1 MRVLCTTIPSYGH
14 FHPLVPLA
22 RALQQ
27 AGHDVTVATA
37 VEFRGPVE
45 RAGFPVVPAGL
56 SERAMVAAAAGAWD
70 DDGRSAPERGLQM
83 FAAIAAPAMVD
94 DLLPALE
101 RLAIDFVLH
110 EEGEWGAPVAAAA
123 AGIPAFAHGWG
134 TPFWAETELDLVGR
148 LAAPLWQRYGVTP
161 SSPAGLFDHLYI
173 DVCPPALQNPG
184 IQAVRTQPMRFEPF
198 DDSVETQRFHPP
210 PGSAPMVYATLG
222 TVPTFNRA
230 PDVLRAVVAGL
241 ADQDLRLIVSTG
253 PGSDPA
259 TLDPVGPNV
268 MVTPYVRQSTILPD
282 CALAITHGGAGSTL
296 GALGHS
302 VPVLLLPRGAPSQQR
317 MAEACARAG
326 VGRSLAPDEIR
337 AERLAAE
344 AQVLIEHEAY
354 GRCAQAVAAEIAQLP
369 SPADVAAVL
378 EDLVGSADTKGATR

>member
-22 RALQQ
+22 RALRA
-27 AGHDVTVATA
+27 AGNHVTVATA
-37 VEFRGPVE
+37 AEFRGPVE
-45 RAGFPVVPAGL
+45 RAGFPFIPAGL
-56 SERAMVAAAAGAWD
+56 SEPAMVAAAADARDTAGQPA
-70 DDGRSAPERGLQM
+70 RERGLRM
-83 FAAIAAPAMVD
+83 FATIAAPAMVD
-94 DLLPALE
+94 DLLPLLD

-123 AGIPAFAHGWG
+123 AGIPSFAHGWG
-134 TPFWAETELDLVGR
+134 TPFWAESELDLVGR
-148 LAAPLWQRYGVTP
+148 LAAPLWRRFGVTP

-184 IQAVRTQPMRFEPF
+184 IRAVRTQPMRFQPF
-198 DDSVETQRFHPP
+198 DASVETQPFRPP
-210 PGSAPMVYATLG
+210 AGSAPMVYATLG

-241 ADQDLRLIVSTG
+241 ADQNLRLIMSTG

-259 TLDPVGPNV
+259 TLDPIGPNV
-268 MVTPYVRQSTILPD
+268 LVTPYVRQSTILPD

-296 GALGHS
+296 GALRHG
-302 VPVLLLPRGAPSQQR
+302 VPVLLLPRGAPSQRR
-317 MAEACARAG
+317 MAERCARAG
-326 VGRSLAPDEIR
+326 VGRSLAPDEVR
-337 AERLAAE
+337 AERIVAE
-344 AQVLIEHEAY
+344 AQVLLEHDAY

-369 SPADVAAVL
+369 SPAEVAAVL
-378 EDLVGSADTKGATR
+378 EDRVG